1 MAERVSVIVNPAA
14 GRGRGARM
22 IPQIRERFAEVG
34 VTHILLTRQGG
45 DEGPLAE
52 QAIARGCTTLVVVGG
67 DGTTTHVGNA
77 ILKSGASTRLAVLPA
92 GTGNDFAKT
101 LGTDKTDVATIARL
115 SVEAGDARI
124 DVGKIED
131 RFFLN
136 CCGFGFDV
144 AVLEG
149 IERTRWLRGNAVYL
163 YTALRQLFDY
173 DGIELRLGRTAGE
186 WKRHMLLVIANT
198 EYFGG
203 MFRIAP
209 GASAA
214 DGMLDA
220 VSILDVSHLR
230 RIPLLAAAT
239 RGAHARRSE
248 CTITRAAS
256 FEISF
261 PVPPSYE
268 TDGELHRAKTENL
281 IVTSCPR
288 ALRVVTSD
296 RELDTRRSS

>member
-34 VTHILLTRQGG
+34 VSDILFTRQRG

-52 QAIARGCTTLVVVGG
+52 QAIAQGCTTLVVVGG

-77 ILKSGASTRLAVLPA
+77 ILKSGSNTRLAVLPA

-101 LGTDKTDVATIARL
+101 LGTDRSDVATLARL
-115 SVEAGDARI
+115 SVQAGDARI

-173 DGIELRLGRTAGE
+173 DGIDLQIGGTTGG
-186 WKRHMLLVIANT
+186 WKRHLLLVIANT

-220 VSILDVSHLR
+220 VSILDVPHLR

-239 RGAHARRSE
+239 RGAHASRPE
-248 CTITRAAS
+248 CTITRAMS
-256 FEISF
+256 FKVSF
-261 PVPPSYE
+261 PVPPTYE
-268 TDGELHRAKTENL
+268 TDGELHRAQAENL
-281 IVTSCPR
+281 VVTSCPR
-288 ALRVVTSD
+288 ALRVVTASGVA
-296 RELDTRRSS
+296 LQ

>member
-1 MAERVSVIVNPAA
+1 MVELVSVIVNPAA

-22 IPQIRERFAEVG
+22 IPQIREQFAAVG
-34 VTHILLTRQGG
+34 VNEILLTRQAG

-52 QAIARGCTTLVVVGG
+52 HAIAQGCTTLVVVGG

-77 ILKSGASTRLAVLPA
+77 ILKSGAGTRLAVLPA

-101 LGTDKTDVATIARL
+101 LGTHKSDVATIARL

-173 DGIELRLGRTAGE
+173 DGIDLRIGGSVGG
-186 WKRHMLLVIANT
+186 WNRHMLLVIANT

-220 VSILDVSHLR
+220 VSILDVSHLL

-239 RGAHARRSE
+239 RGGHAERPE

-261 PVPPSYE
+261 PAPPSYE
-268 TDGELHRAKTENL
+268 TDGELHRAKSASL
-281 IVTSCPR
+281 IVTSCPG
-288 ALRVVTSD
+288 ALRVVTAG
-296 RELDTRRSS
+296 RELGTQSSN